1 MKYTI
6 FLFLFNLASVSAQD
20 NTSYHQEPTADYLTR
35 QLTQQLA
42 NDSLKVLAIYD
53 WITNNIQYDRYFR
66 RRIEGDTTLTQEPD
80 YVVKSK
86 KAVCIG
92 YAKLMKEMCR
102 FAGIPAVIVEG
113 YAKGDGQN
121 VDNDEHAWNAVKI
134 NENWYVLDVTW
145 GSSGSFYAKKYFLS
159 PPSVFVET
167 HLPHDPIWQL
177 SNRVVSF
184 DCFMNGKNCVSDRK
198 RIFEFKDSLAV
209 WESLDSASQAYNEAT
224 RILHYNP
231 KDIRAMR
238 QLAEYYSKTAMA
250 FFNQYAHIRQEV
262 KNKTRPPDN
271 QQSVLQL
278 LTSAAENLQKAMEQ
292 YQRILPYAKKNRYT
306 DAHMNIDL
314 IEENLANIEYEKAF
328 VLKYFR

>member
-1 MKYTI
+1 MKYII
-6 FLFLFNLASVSAQD
+6 FLFLLNFASITAQK
-20 NTSYHQEPTADYLTR
+20 NASFQQEPSIEDLTR
-35 QLTQQLA
+35 LLTQNIA
-42 NDSLKVLAIYD
+42 NDSLKVVAIYD
-53 WITNNIQYDRYFR
+53 WITVNIQYDRYFR

-92 YAKLMKEMCR
+92 YAKLVTEMCHL
-102 FAGIPAVIVEG
+102 ANISAVIIEG
-113 YAKGDGQN
+113 FAKGDGQN
-121 VDNDEHAWNAVKI
+121 VDTDEHAWNAVKI
-134 NENWYVLDVTW
+134 NKNWYLIDATW

-177 SNRVVSF
+177 SDQVIGF
-184 DCFMNGKNCVSDRK
+184 ECFMNGKNCGSDKK
-198 RIFEFKDSLAV
+198 RIFQYQDSLAV
-209 WESLDSASQAYNEAT
+209 WATLDSFSQSYNEAT
-224 RILHYNP
+224 RILNYNP

-238 QLAEYYSKTAMA
+238 QLAEYYGKTAMA
-250 FFNQYAHIRQEV
+250 FFSRYAQIRQEV
-262 KNKTRPPDN
+262 KDKIRQPDN

-278 LTSAAENLQKAMEQ
+278 LESASENLLKAKEQ
-292 YQRILPYAKKNRYT
+292 YQRILPFAKKNRYT

-314 IEENLANIEYEKAF
+314 IEENLANIEHEKAF